1 MAKRHELEN
10 AYLTLENDRK
20 FYDDYTKPYEDT
32 PWSTQTRQREIIRAH
47 LIRLQEFIPGSFMK
61 RDRESLRRYFNDR
74 YGITTPLLP
83 PAAQVEPTYDLLA
96 PEKPQ
101 EAQKPTAKAAY
112 TYKTETLPEHPAM
125 SQNLTL
131 TTKHYLNGQD
141 IETLS
146 NAQLFDAIAKQ
157 EAAIESLQAIKKKP
171 ASLQREIKERQ
182 ESIDKLVAFLDERDS
197 KRQ

>member
-1 MAKRHELEN
+1 MAARHELEN
-10 AYLTLENDRK
+10 AALTLENDHG
-20 FYDDYTKPYEDT
+20 FYTAYTAT
-32 PWSTQTRQREIIRAH
+32 PDSCMKERETIRMYLWH
-47 LIRLQEFIPGSFMK
+47 MREFIPGDFSK
-61 RDRESLRRYFNDR
+61 WDRESLRRYFNDR
-74 YGITTPLLP
+74 YRRITLQDSAKPSYNLL
-83 PAAQVEPTYDLLA
+83 EP
-96 PEKPQ
+96 EPQ

-157 EAAIESLQAIKKKP
+157 EAAIENLQAIKKKP

>member
-1 MAKRHELEN
+1 MAARHELEN
-10 AYLTLENDRK
+10 AALTLENDHG
-20 FYDDYTKPYEDT
+20 FYTAYTAT
-32 PWSTQTRQREIIRAH
+32 PDSCTKERETIRMH
-47 LIRLQEFIPGSFMK
+47 LWHMREFIPGDFRK
-61 RDRESLRRYFNDR
+61 EDRETLRRYFNDR
-74 YGITTPLLP
+74 YGRITLPDSTKPSYNLL
-83 PAAQVEPTYDLLA
+83 EP
-96 PEKPQ
+96 KPQ
-101 EAQKPTAKAAY
+101 EAQKPTAKAAINY
-112 TYKTETLPEHPAM
+112 RTETVFYSLPEHPAM
-125 SQNLTL
+125 SQNLNL

>member
-1 MAKRHELEN
+1 MAERHELEN
-10 AYLTLENDRK
+10 AYLTLENDHG
-20 FYDDYTKPYEDT
+20 FYTAYTAT
-32 PWSTQTRQREIIRAH
+32 PDSCTRERETIRMH
-47 LIRLQEFIPGSFMK
+47 LWRMREFIPGDFRK
-61 RDRESLRRYFNDR
+61 EDRETLRRYFNDR
-74 YGITTPLLP
+74 YGRITLPDSTKPSYNLL
-83 PAAQVEPTYDLLA
+83 EP
-96 PEKPQ
+96 KPQ
-101 EAQKPTAKAAY
+101 EAQKPTAKAAI
-112 TYKTETLPEHPAM
+112 KTETVFYSLPEHPAM

-182 ESIDKLVAFLDERDS
+182 ASIDALVAFLDERDS